1 MTFIVN
7 YYKEMNHHA
16 VDNKSIGMCLASI
29 MLKIW
34 SDMTLNDFATG
45 LAAIAAI
52 TTVAYNLQRMY
63 KEWKSK

>member
-1 MTFIVN
+1 
-7 YYKEMNHHA
+7 MNHHA
-16 VDNKSIGMCLASI
+16 VDNKSIGMCLTSI

-34 SDMTLNDFATG
+34 SDVALSDLATG

-63 KEWKSK
+63 KEWKQK

>member
-1 MTFIVN
+1 
-7 YYKEMNHHA
+7 MNHHG
-16 VDNKSIGMCLASI
+16 VDNKSIGMCLTSI

-34 SDMTLNDFATG
+34 SDVALSDLATG

-63 KEWKSK
+63 KEWKQK

>member
-1 MTFIVN
+1 
-7 YYKEMNHHA
+7 MNHHA
-16 VDNKSIGMCLASI
+16 VDNRSIGMCLASI

-34 SDMTLNDFATG
+34 SDMTLNDLATG

>member
-1 MTFIVN
+1 
-7 YYKEMNHHA
+7 MNHHG
-16 VDNKSIGMCLASI
+16 VDNKSIGMCLTSI
-29 MLKIW
+29 MLKVL

-63 KEWKSK
+63 KEWKGK

>member
-1 MTFIVN
+1 
-7 YYKEMNHHA
+7 MNHHA
-16 VDNKSIGMCLASI
+16 VDNRSIGMCLASI

-34 SDMTLNDFATG
+34 SDMTLNDLATG

-63 KEWKSK
+63 KEWKRK

>member
-1 MTFIVN
+1 
-7 YYKEMNHHA
+7 MNHHG

-34 SDMTLNDFATG
+34 SDVALSDLATG

>member
-1 MTFIVN
+1 
-7 YYKEMNHHA
+7 MNHHA
-16 VDNKSIGMCLASI
+16 VDNRSIGMCLASI

-34 SDMTLNDFATG
+34 SDMALNDLATG

>member
-1 MTFIVN
+1 MS
-7 YYKEMNHHA
+7 HHA
-16 VDNKSIGMCLASI
+16 VDNKSIGMCLGSI
-29 MLKIW
+29 MLKVW
-34 SDMTLNDFATG
+34 SDMALNDLATG

>member
-1 MTFIVN
+1 
-7 YYKEMNHHA
+7 MNHHG

-63 KEWKSK
+63 KEWKGK

>member
-1 MTFIVN
+1 
-7 YYKEMNHHA
+7 MNHQGL
-16 VDNKSIGMCLASI
+16 DNRSIGMCLASL

-34 SDMTLNDFATG
+34 SDMTLNDLATG

>member
-1 MTFIVN
+1 
-7 YYKEMNHHA
+7 MNHHA

-34 SDMTLNDFATG
+34 SDMALNDLATG

-63 KEWKSK
+63 KEWKQK

>member
-1 MTFIVN
+1 
-7 YYKEMNHHA
+7 MNHHA

-34 SDMTLNDFATG
+34 SDMALNDLATG

-52 TTVAYNLQRMY
+52 TTVAYNVQRMY
-63 KEWKSK
+63 KEWKRK